1 MWDILYVEFVYVIII
16 VSGIYLLN
24 IMKGFIYGRK
34 LDIIVVW
41 NMYICISYEVLIS
54 KLFFYLL
61 YFIFF

>member
-1 MWDILYVEFVYVIII
+1 MWDIYVEFVYVIII

-41 NMYICISYEVLIS
+41 NMYIYV
-54 KLFFYLL
+54 
-61 YFIFF
+61 

>member
-1 MWDILYVEFVYVIII
+1 MWDIYVEFVYVIII

-41 NMYICISYEVLIS
+41 NMYIYISYEVLIS

>member
-1 MWDILYVEFVYVIII
+1 MWDIYVEFVYVIII